1 MSDKELIL
9 GNENLNTLPMDEPD
23 LKRKVK
29 SPLQQERSNKKQLDN
44 KQGLVSKYWPF
55 AIAIP
60 LVLGFIWL
68 GTYEPSESS
77 SESAQ
82 SMVITQPVQQEKQA
96 ESSDYIERQQSTEQ
110 VTNLSQILLEQKN
123 QITQLEQENGQ
134 LKLAIIQNR
143 RAIEQLQR
151 NRNAGVSQATMA
163 ITKSKP
169 YYPSRVLLTNMTL
182 NDINVSIAWIKY
194 QGKTYAVQ
202 VGDSLGGTR
211 VISIDPQER
220 LVVTN
225 KGLIR

>member
-9 GNENLNTLPMDEPD
+9 DNENLNTLPIDESD
-23 LKRKVK
+23 LKRKAK
-29 SPLQQERSNKKQLDN
+29 SPLQQERNNKKQSAN

-68 GTYEPSESS
+68 GTYEPSEGS

-96 ESSDYIERQQSTEQ
+96 VSSDYIERQQPTEQ
-110 VTNLSQILLEQKN
+110 VANLSQILLEQKN
-123 QITQLEQENGQ
+123 KISQLEQENGQ

-143 RAIEQLQR
+143 RAIEKLQQ
-151 NRNAGVSQATMA
+151 NGNANVSQATTTT
-163 ITKSKP
+163 TKYKSH
-169 YYPSRVLLTNMTL
+169 YLSRVLLTNMTL
-182 NDINVSIAWIKY
+182 NDINASIAWIKY

-202 VGDSLGGTR
+202 IGDSLGGTR